1 MLLVKYNLVP
11 LSLNLCFHLGLS
23 LSQQAHFAMTNAVAA
38 LDVPYVD
45 FLFFLCA
52 SIFVKLSSFS
62 FNPTQVY

>member
-38 LDVPYVD
+38 LGG
-45 FLFFLCA
+45 
-52 SIFVKLSSFS
+52 SMFVKFSSFS

>member
-45 FLFFLCA
+45 FLFFFMWFDVCQIQLFF
-52 SIFVKLSSFS
+52 I
-62 FNPTQVY
+62 